1 VSVGG
6 GSAPPAARLTGAA
19 AMVTGGSSGIGFGL
33 ARLLVEEG
41 AAVTIVGRNGE
52 KLAAAAMALRAAGGT
67 VLDVKADLSGDDGVV
82 TAVERHRDEYGRL
95 DVLVNNAGICLASKA
110 GRQEPAAIEAVLDT
124 DLRAVVLLYQ
134 AGLDLLL
141 AAAEERGKAH
151 VLNLASLLG
160 RHPAPWL
167 AVYSATKAAVIS
179 FTQSM
184 NRAFARQGILSTAV
198 CPGFVDTPMS
208 EDAKDLS
215 AEDMIPIDDIVE
227 LARAILRLSPR
238 SYVPEVL
245 IARSR
250 SADPSGL

>member
-1 VSVGG
+1 MSGTERSG
-6 GSAPPAARLTGAA
+6 PSPARLAGAA
-19 AMVTGGSSGIGFGL
+19 ALVTGGSSGIGLGL
-33 ARLLVEEG
+33 ARVLVEEG
-41 AAVTIVGRNGE
+41 AAITIVGRNGE
-52 KLAAAAMALRAAGGT
+52 KLASAAMALRAQGGT
-67 VLDVKADLSGDDGVV
+67 VLEVKADLSGDEGVLG
-82 TAVERHRDEYGRL
+82 AVERHRDEYGRL
-95 DVLVNNAGICLASKA
+95 DVLVNNAGVCLASKA
-110 GRQEPAAIEAVLDT
+110 GRQEHAAIDAVLAT

-134 AGLDLLL
+134 ASLDLLL
-141 AAAEERGKAH
+141 SAAEERGKAQ

-160 RHPAPWL
+160 RYPAPWL

-184 NRAFARQGILSTAV
+184 NRSFARRGVLSTAV

-215 AEDMIPIDDIVE
+215 PDDMIPVDDIAE

-245 IARSR
+245 LARSR
-250 SADPSGL
+250 SGDPSGL

>member
-1 VSVGG
+1 VT
-6 GSAPPAARLTGAA
+6 APGMFGPSGPHLAGTAAL
-19 AMVTGGSSGIGFGL
+19 VTGGSSGIGLGL
-33 ARLLVEEG
+33 ARMLVAEG
-41 AAVTIVGRNGE
+41 AAVSIVGRNGK

-67 VLDVKADLSGDDGVV
+67 VLEVKADLSGDEGVL
-82 TAVERHRDEYGRL
+82 TAVERHREEFGRL
-95 DVLVNNAGICLASKA
+95 DVLVNNAGVCLASKA
-110 GRQEPAAIEAVLDT
+110 GRQEVTAIDAVLDT

-141 AAAEERGKAH
+141 AAAAERGVAH

-184 NRAFARQGILSTAV
+184 NRSFARKGVVSTAV

-208 EDAKDLS
+208 EDAKDL
-215 AEDMIPIDDIVE
+215 AADDMIPVEDIAE
-227 LARAILRLSPR
+227 LTRSILRLSSR

-245 IARSR
+245 IARTR
-250 SADPSGL
+250 SGDPSGL

>member
-1 VSVGG
+1 MTATSGP
-6 GSAPPAARLTGAA
+6 APAAARLAGTAA
-19 AMVTGGSSGIGFGL
+19 LVTGGSSGIGFGL
-33 ARLLVEEG
+33 ARVLVEEG

-52 KLAAAAMALRAAGGT
+52 KLAAAAAALRAAGGT
-67 VLDVKADLSGDDGVV
+67 VLEAKADLSTDDGVLG
-82 TAVERHRDEYGRL
+82 AVERHREEYGRL
-95 DVLVNNAGICLASKA
+95 DVLVNNAGVCLASKA
-110 GRQEPAAIEAVLDT
+110 ARQERSAIDAVLDT

-141 AAAEERGKAH
+141 EAAGERGKAH

-160 RHPAPWL
+160 RYPAPWL

-184 NRAFARQGILSTAV
+184 NRAYARRGLLSTAV

-215 AEDMIPIDDIVE
+215 PDEMIPVDDIAE
-227 LARAILRLSPR
+227 LTRAILRLSPR
-238 SYVPEVL
+238 TYVPEIL
-245 IARSR
+245 LARSR
-250 SADPSGL
+250 STDPSGL